1 MERAFYAALAAVEAK
16 QSVSAFDDV
25 KDLEAV
31 LRGKLIEIVQTNSF
45 SDAEALQDVLLD
57 RPKLV
62 LSRTEPRGA
71 RSSAEFEALGPTS
84 W

>member
-1 MERAFYAALAAVEAK
+1 MFSSLRHDFDPLDREILERAFYAALAAVEAK

-57 RPKLV
+57 R
-62 LSRTEPRGA
+62 LS
-71 RSSAEFEALGPTS
+71 SS
-84 W
+84 